1 MYEYKFL
8 KIDVGTLTMKIKG
21 DYQQIV
27 HDHAKD
33 GWRLV
38 QIFSPSTGI
47 AGTSAYIELIFE
59 KSVS

>member
-8 KIDVGTLTMKIKG
+8 KIDVNSLTMKIKG
-21 DYQQIV
+21 DYQQII

-38 QIFSPSTGI
+38 QIFAPSTGM
-47 AGTSAYIELIFE
+47 AGSTAYIELIFE
-59 KSVS
+59 KQVV